1 MCGPFQAYWRQR
13 GGLTLFGLPISD
25 LRYEPNP
32 DDGQTYI
39 VQYFERARFEHHPGL
54 APDDV
59 LLGLLG
65 RWAARGRE
73 SEPPFQP
80 VPDPGD
86 GSWFPETGHTLRDGF
101 HAYWTANGGL
111 AVFGFPISE
120 PFQERN
126 ADDGQVYTV
135 QYFERNR
142 FEHHPELAGTPY
154 EILLGQLGRQ
164 ALGGP

>member
-1 MCGPFQAYWRQR
+1 MATSPVTEALYVSGVDAYY
-13 GGLTLFGLPISD
+13 GDSHVLHDVSFTLEEG
-25 LRYEPNP
+25 
-32 DDGQTYI
+32 
-39 VQYFERARFEHHPGL
+39 H
-54 APDDV
+54 

-65 RWAARGRE
+65 RRAARGRE
-73 SEPPFQP
+73 GEPPFQP

-101 HAYWTANGGL
+101 RAYWTANGGL

-120 PFQERN
+120 PFEERN
-126 ADDGQVYTV
+126 ADDGLVYTV

-142 FEHHPELAGTPY
+142 FEYHPELAGTPY

-164 ALGGP
+164 ALGRP